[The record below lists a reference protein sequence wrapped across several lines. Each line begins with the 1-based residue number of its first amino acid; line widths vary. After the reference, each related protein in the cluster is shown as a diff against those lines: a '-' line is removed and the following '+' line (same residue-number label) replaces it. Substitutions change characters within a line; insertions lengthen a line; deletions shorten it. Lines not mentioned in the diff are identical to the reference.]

1 MIFVVH
7 PAYIALVLSGIGF
20 VLLLAGILTALK
32 PASRLARH
40 AGAVADDAIFL
51 QVASLQ
57 MQFERLSHVA
67 PEVEPLVARA
77 RTAVAAIRS
86 GVADFGLGDMAR
98 GLSASNRAI
107 REIIATF
114 R

>member
-1 MIFVVH
+1 MIFAAH
-7 PAYIALVLSGIGF
+7 PAYIALVLSGAGF
-20 VLLLAGILTALK
+20 VLIVVGILAALK

-57 MQFERLSHVA
+57 MQFERLSHTG
-67 PEVEPLVARA
+67 PEIEPLVLRA
-77 RTAVAAIRS
+77 RSAVAAIRA
-86 GVADFGLGDMAR
+86 GVAGLRLGEIALGVR
-98 GLSASNRAI
+98 ASNLAI
-107 REIIATF
+107 RDIIATF